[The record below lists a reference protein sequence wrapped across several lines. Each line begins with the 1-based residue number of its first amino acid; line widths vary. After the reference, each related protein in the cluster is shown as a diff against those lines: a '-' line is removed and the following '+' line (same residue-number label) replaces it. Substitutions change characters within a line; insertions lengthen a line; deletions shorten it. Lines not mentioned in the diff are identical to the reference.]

1 MKDYTKRD
9 IERNL
14 IIEQLSDLSLDTLIE
29 IYSEITSEYFWNDLE
44 QLIEDNNID
53 GYNAITSYIFGD
65 CKGINEDYYTFD
77 GYNNIK
83 SYSSGELEEELI
95 DYLKTDYIDNLIDD
109 YEQEFD
115 LTELEELEE
124 ELDELTEKEESY
136 LKFKE
141 EQKKELD
148 DFISKYVIFAFSDK
162 QLKEQ
167 SEKKNFDINN
177 LVSFGRGILCLKEQ
191 SDNFIN
197 LTNRQAEE
205 LKNELEN
212 NTDFLQGALFYE
224 LQNHEFG
231 YTRDT
236 FDTFDCLGITNE
248 LYQKNEQAIEQVK
261 QTLIKFDNMIN

>member
-1 MKDYTKRD
+1 MKDYIKRD

-14 IIEQLSDLSLDTLIE
+14 IVEQLSDLSLDKLIE
-29 IYSEITSEYFWNDLE
+29 IYSEITGEYFFTDLE
-44 QLIEDNNID
+44 ELIETYNIN
-53 GYNAITSYIFGD
+53 GYDAITSYIFGD

-77 GYNNIK
+77 GYNNFK

-109 YEQEFD
+109 YESEFD

-141 EQKKELD
+141 EQKKVLD
-148 DFISKYVIFAFSDK
+148 EFIEKYVIFAFSDK

-177 LVSFGRGILCLKEQ
+177 LVSFGSGILCIKEQ
-191 SDNFIN
+191 ANNFVE

-205 LKNELEN
+205 IKQQLN
-212 NTDFLQGALFYE
+212 NSDDFLKGALSYE

-236 FDTFDCLGITNE
+236 FDTFDTLGIDNE
-248 LYQKNEQAIEQVK
+248 FYNKHKETIEQVK